1 MHFSSDRKLTL
12 ALLVL
17 LPLAALLTE
26 NAFYKSV
33 LVIGMIN
40 AIAAVGLCLML
51 GFAGQISLGQ
61 AAFYGLGAY
70 ATTYL
75 ANHFGVEPVLAISAG
90 ALLSMAVGW
99 GISRPLSRLHD
110 HYLAMATLSF
120 GIIMYIVFANAR
132 PLTGGLDPGTSIAKF
147 SVLGVDLSSMGQL
160 FWVVWVALFLAAF
173 VAGNIASN
181 RVGRSLLAVKMSAP
195 AAASVAID
203 VVRMK
208 AFVFAVGALLT
219 GLSGGLYAYFAR
231 SFNATSFGIGY
242 SIELLMMVVLG
253 SLTRVSGAIAGA
265 FIITVLPV
273 AFEHF
278 EDYKTLVFGITMVL
292 IMKFM
297 PSGLVDGVLALA
309 GRVAR
314 RGKAGRSR
322 DGGAVAAST
331 SVTRE
336 A

>member
-1 MHFSSDRKLTL
+1 MQLSSDRKLTV
-12 ALLVL
+12 ALLVI
-17 LPLAALLTE
+17 LPLASLLTG

-33 LVIGMIN
+33 LVFGMIN

-70 ATTYL
+70 TTTYL
-75 ANHFGVEPVLAISAG
+75 ATHFGMPPVLAIAAG
-90 ALLSMAVGW
+90 SLLSMAVGW
-99 GISRPLSRLHD
+99 AISRPLSRLHD
-110 HYLAMATLSF
+110 HYLAMATLAF

-132 PLTGGLDPGTSIAKF
+132 PLTGGLDPGTSVAKF
-147 SVLGVDLSSMGQL
+147 NLFGIELAEMGQF
-160 FWVVWVALFLAAF
+160 FWIVWIALGAAAF
-173 VAGNIASN
+173 AAGNIASN
-181 RVGRSLLAVKMSAP
+181 QIGRSLLAVKMSPA

-203 VVRMK
+203 VVRAK

-253 SLTRVSGAIAGA
+253 SLTRVSGAIVGA

-278 EDYKTLVFGITMVL
+278 DDYKTLVFGVTMVL

-297 PSGLVDGVLALA
+297 PSGLVDGLLSL
-309 GRVAR
+309 GSHL
-314 RGKAGRSR
+314 RSR
-322 DGGAVAAST
+322 TEKA
-331 SVTRE
+331 
-336 A
+336 

>member
-12 ALLVL
+12 VLLALLPV
-17 LPLAALLTE
+17 ASLLTA
-26 NAFYKSV
+26 NAFHKSV
-33 LVIGMIN
+33 LVFGMIN

-70 ATTYL
+70 TTTYL
-75 ANHFGVEPVLAISAG
+75 AGKFGFEPVLAIAAG
-90 ALLSMAVGW
+90 AVLSMAVGW

-110 HYLAMATLSF
+110 HYLAMATLAF

-132 PLTGGLDPGTSIAKF
+132 PLTGGLDPGTSIAKLTLF
-147 SVLGVDLSSMGQL
+147 GADLSSMGQL

-181 RVGRSLLAVKMSAP
+181 QVGRSLLAVKMSAP
-195 AAASVAID
+195 AAASVAVD
-203 VVRMK
+203 VVRAK

-253 SLTRVSGAIAGA
+253 SLTRVSGAIVGA

-273 AFEHF
+273 LFEHF

-297 PSGLVDGVLALA
+297 PSGLVDGLLALGSRI
-309 GRVAR
+309 GRSAR
-314 RGKAGRSR
+314 GRKGNGKAITPS
-322 DGGAVAAST
+322 VAK
-331 SVTRE
+331 E

>member
-1 MHFSSDRKLTL
+1 MQLSFDRKLTMV
-12 ALLVL
+12 LLVI
-17 LPLAALLTE
+17 LPVASLLTG

-33 LVIGMIN
+33 LVFGMIN

-70 ATTYL
+70 TTTYL
-75 ANHFGVEPVLAISAG
+75 ANHFGVPPILAITIG
-90 ALLSMAVGW
+90 ALLSMLVGW

-110 HYLAMATLSF
+110 HYLAMATLAF

-132 PLTGGLDPGTSIAKF
+132 PLTGGLDPGTSVTKF
-147 SVLGVDLSSMGQL
+147 NLFGIEMGDMGQF
-160 FWVVWVALFLAAF
+160 FWIVWIALGAAAF

-181 RVGRSLLAVKMSAP
+181 QIGRSLLAVKMSPA

-203 VVRMK
+203 VVRAK

-219 GLSGGLYAYFAR
+219 GFSGGLYAYFAR

-253 SLTRVSGAIAGA
+253 SLTRVSGAIVGA
-265 FIITVLPV
+265 FIITALPV
-273 AFEHF
+273 VFEHF
-278 EDYKTLVFGITMVL
+278 DDYKTLVFGVTMVL

-297 PSGLVDGVLALA
+297 PSGLVDGLLSF
-309 GRVAR
+309 GSRL
-314 RGKAGRSR
+314 RSR
-322 DGGAVAAST
+322 IWR
-331 SVTRE
+331 RE
-336 A
+336 AQPAAQTRTEKA

>member
-1 MHFSSDRKLTL
+1 MQLSFDRKLTL

-17 LPLAALLTE
+17 MPLASLATG

-33 LVIGMIN
+33 LVFGMIN
-40 AIAAVGLCLML
+40 AVAAVGLCLML

-70 ATTYL
+70 TTTYL
-75 ANHFGVEPVLAISAG
+75 ANHYGIPAVLAIVAG
-90 ALLSMAVGW
+90 ALLSMLVGW
-99 GISRPLSRLHD
+99 AISRPLSRLHD
-110 HYLAMATLSF
+110 HYLAMATLAF

-132 PLTGGLDPGTSIAKF
+132 PLTGGLDPGTNVAKF
-147 SVLGVDLSSMGQL
+147 SFFGIEAGEMGQF
-160 FWVVWVALFLAAF
+160 FWVVWVALGVTAF
-173 VAGNIASN
+173 AAGNIASN
-181 RVGRSLLAVKMSAP
+181 QIGRALLAVKMSPA

-203 VVRMK
+203 VVRAK
-208 AFVFAVGALLT
+208 AFVFAVGALMT
-219 GLSGGLYAYFAR
+219 GTAGGLYAYFAR

-253 SLTRVSGAIAGA
+253 SLTRVSGAIVGA

-273 AFEHF
+273 VFEHF

-297 PSGLVDGVLALA
+297 PSGLVDGLLSFA
-309 GRVAR
+309 GRAR
-314 RGKAGRSR
+314 ARLSGRR
-322 DGGAVAAST
+322 LHAAAPEK
-331 SVTRE
+331 RE

>member
-1 MHFSSDRKLTL
+1 MYFSSDRKLTL
-12 ALLVL
+12 VLLALLPV
-17 LPLAALLTE
+17 ASLLTA

-33 LVIGMIN
+33 LVFGMIN

-70 ATTYL
+70 TTTYL
-75 ANHFGVEPVLAISAG
+75 ASKFGVEPVLAIAAG
-90 ALLSMAVGW
+90 AVLSMGVGW

-132 PLTGGLDPGTSIAKF
+132 PLTGGLDPGTSIARF
-147 SVLGVDLSSMGQL
+147 ALFGVDLSSMGQL

-173 VAGNIASN
+173 VSGNIASN
-181 RVGRSLLAVKMSAP
+181 QIGRSLLAVKMSAP
-195 AAASVAID
+195 AAASVAVD
-203 VVRMK
+203 VVRAK

-219 GLSGGLYAYFAR
+219 GVSGGLYAYFAR

-253 SLTRVSGAIAGA
+253 SLTRVSGAIVGA

-273 AFEHF
+273 VFEHF
-278 EDYKTLVFGITMVL
+278 EDYKTLVFGVTMVL

-297 PSGLVDGVLALA
+297 PSGLVDGLLALGSRIA
-309 GRVAR
+309 RSARGGKGQGKGNAITPSVA
-314 RGKAGRSR
+314 K
-322 DGGAVAAST
+322 
-331 SVTRE
+331 E

>member
-1 MHFSSDRKLTL
+1 MQLSSDRKLTI
-12 ALLVL
+12 AVMIL
-17 LPLAALLTE
+17 LPIAASLTT
-26 NAFYKSV
+26 NNFHKSV
-33 LVIGMIN
+33 LVFGMIN

-61 AAFYGLGAY
+61 AAFYGIGAY
-70 ATTYL
+70 ATTY
-75 ANHFGVEPVLAISAG
+75 AVNHFGFEPVLAIGAG

-110 HYLAMATLSF
+110 HYLAMATLAF
-120 GIIMYIVFANAR
+120 GIIMYIAFSNAR
-132 PLTGGLDPGTSIAKF
+132 AITGGLDPGTSLPKF
-147 SVLGVDLSSMGQL
+147 TVLGRDFSSMGQL
-160 FWVVWVALFLAAF
+160 FWVVWLALAAAAF
-173 VAGNIASN
+173 VAGNIASTKI
-181 RVGRSLLAVKMSAP
+181 GRSLRAVKMSAP

-203 VVRMK
+203 VVRVK

-253 SLTRVSGAIAGA
+253 SLSRVSGAIVGA

-297 PSGLVDGVLALA
+297 PSGLVDGLLGLGVRLS
-309 GRVAR
+309 R
-314 RGKAGRSR
+314 R
-322 DGGAVAAST
+322 DGRGPAVPVA
-331 SVTRE
+331 VE
-336 A
+336 AKEV

>member
-1 MHFSSDRKLTL
+1 MQFSSDRKLTL

-17 LPLAALLTE
+17 LPLVSVFTD

-33 LVIGMIN
+33 LIFGMIN

-70 ATTYL
+70 TTTYL
-75 ANHFGVEPVLAISAG
+75 ANKFGVEPVLAIFAG

-110 HYLAMATLSF
+110 HYLAMATLAF

-132 PLTGGLDPGTSIAKF
+132 PFTGGLDPGTSIAKF
-147 SVLGVDLSSMGQL
+147 TLFGIDLSGMGQL
-160 FWVVWVALFLAAF
+160 FWLVWVALLLAAF
-173 VAGNIASN
+173 VAGNIASSHI
-181 RVGRSLLAVKMSAP
+181 GRSLLAVKMSAA

-203 VVRMK
+203 VIRAK
-208 AFVFAVGALLT
+208 SFVFAVGALLT

-253 SLTRVSGAIAGA
+253 SLTRVSGAIVGA

-273 AFEHF
+273 IFEHF
-278 EDYKTLVFGITMVL
+278 DDYKTLVFGITMVL

-297 PSGLVDGVLALA
+297 PSGLVDGVLTLG
-309 GRVAR
+309 GRLAR
-314 RGKAGRSR
+314 RQPAARPEPVGTSQPGK
-322 DGGAVAAST
+322 T
-331 SVTRE
+331 
-336 A
+336 